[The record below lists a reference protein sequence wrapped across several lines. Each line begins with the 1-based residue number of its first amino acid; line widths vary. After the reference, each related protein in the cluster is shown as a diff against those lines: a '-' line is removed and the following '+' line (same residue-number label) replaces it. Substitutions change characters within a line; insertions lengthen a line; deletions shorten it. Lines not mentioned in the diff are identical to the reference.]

1 MSNKYPALFNFFG
14 LDPFDFG
21 ATNLANGFCNM
32 NKEISNMA
40 KAFRCAAN
48 TPNVH
53 RVRDEKQEVFYVELP
68 GCKKEDIK
76 VTVEDENTIG
86 LKATRKIGG
95 KESKF
100 DTTLYSDMDIENAK
114 LAYAD
119 GLLTIVVEPKKVVEP
134 ERKVLEVK

>member
-21 ATNLANGFCNM
+21 ETNLANGFCNM
-32 NKEISNMA
+32 NKELSNMA
-40 KAFRCAAN
+40 RAFRRTAN
-48 TPNVH
+48 SPNVYH
-53 RVRDEKQEVFYVELP
+53 VRDDKKEVFYVELP

-76 VTVEDENTIG
+76 VTVDAEDSVLLT
-86 LKATRKIGG
+86 ATRKIGE

-100 DTTLYSDMDIENAK
+100 ETTLYSDMDIENAQ

-119 GLLTIVVEPKKVVEP
+119 GLLTITAMPKKVAEP
-134 ERKVLEVK
+134 ERKVLELK